1 MSNIMNNIIEELE
14 LNSRPILD
22 IDWHNWYQT
31 YLDNSKYN
39 SIDLDSTIY
48 YFMKNNN
55 FSKCYIKYIDNFNI
69 GLVFTNIITDDE
81 FTKFNGS
88 LDAKNQ
94 YVLYLLSMT
103 KVDKF

>member
-48 YFMKNNN
+48 YFMKNNK
-55 FSKCYIKYIDNFNI
+55 FSKCYIKNIDNFNI
-69 GLVFTNIITDDE
+69 CLVFTNITTDDE
-81 FTKFNGS
+81 FTKFNNS
-88 LDAKNQ
+88 LDTKNQ
-94 YVLYLLSMT
+94 YVLYLITMANKSR
-103 KVDKF
+103 